1 MENNF
6 NGSTNILGCYDYQI
20 IWGNW
25 INMQILIL
33 QNQHSGKDT
42 HMRQVKIFGPR
53 EKINQGLGF
62 PDFKTPDITQF
73 FSVR

>member
-1 MENNF
+1 M
-6 NGSTNILGCYDYQI
+6 NIQVV
-20 IWGNW
+20 
-25 INMQILIL
+25 IL

-62 PDFKTPDITQF
+62 PDFKAPEITQF
-73 FSVR
+73 YSVRWMLFLNVVLIKKCGHIV